1 MDNHHFIP
9 SVLQTR
15 SCASLDAQVAK
26 ELEIKDPEKSIA
38 QLLQENNEEET
49 QPDQKEKDQ
58 IPQEG

>member
-9 SVLQTR
+9 SVLETR
-15 SCASLDAQVAK
+15 SCASLDAEVAK

-58 IPQEG
+58 ISQES